1 MLNHLIKYAP
11 RTVRDRRMN
20 NKFHTV
26 AFDLDGTL
34 SDPMRGLTSGFRYA
48 FRKMKID
55 YGDERVLKSFIGPP
69 LRDEWMARYSL
80 TRESAEE
87 AVAYFREYYSI
98 YGWWDNDLYEGVT
111 ELLSALKAAGK
122 RIVLATSKPDVHSR
136 KILGRFGLTQ
146 YFDFSEGASFDTS
159 REKKSD
165 VLRYAL
171 EKVGVSKVSF
181 DGVIM
186 VGDTKYDIDGAREVG
201 VKSVGVLWGYGGR
214 EELLSHGADFIAED
228 VSSLYKILL

>member
-1 MLNHLIKYAP
+1 MG
-11 RTVRDRRMN
+11 N
-20 NKFHTV
+20 NRLHTV

-55 YGDERVLKSFIGPP
+55 YGDEGVLKSFIGPP
-69 LRDEWMARYSL
+69 LRDEWMKRYSL
-80 TRESAEE
+80 TRERAEE

-98 YGWWDNDLYEGVT
+98 YGWWDNDLYEGIP

-136 KILGRFGLTQ
+136 KILARFNLTP

-165 VLRYAL
+165 VLSYAL
-171 EKVGVSKVSF
+171 SRVGVSEREL

-201 VKSVGVLWGYGGR
+201 VKSVGVLWGYGTR
-214 EELLSHGADFIAED
+214 DDLLSHGADFLARNVDE
-228 VSSLYKILL
+228 LYKILL

>member
-1 MLNHLIKYAP
+1 MG
-11 RTVRDRRMN
+11 N
-20 NKFHTV
+20 NSFHTV

-55 YGDERVLKSFIGPP
+55 YGDESVLKSFIGPP

-80 TRESAEE
+80 TRERAEE

-98 YGWWDNDLYEGVT
+98 YGWWDNDLYEGIP

-136 KILGRFGLTQ
+136 KILARFNLTP

-165 VLRYAL
+165 VLSYAL
-171 EKVGVSKVSF
+171 SRVGVSEREL

-201 VKSVGVLWGYGGR
+201 VRSVGVLWGYGTR
-214 EELLSHGADFIAED
+214 DDLLSHGADFLA
-228 VSSLYKILL
+228 SSVDELYKILL

>member
-1 MLNHLIKYAP
+1 MG
-11 RTVRDRRMN
+11 N
-20 NKFHTV
+20 NSFHTV

-55 YGDERVLKSFIGPP
+55 YGDESVLKSFIGPP

-80 TRESAEE
+80 TRERAEE

-98 YGWWDNDLYEGVT
+98 YGWWDNDLYEGIP

-136 KILGRFGLTQ
+136 KILARFNLTP

-165 VLRYAL
+165 VLSYAL
-171 EKVGVSKVSF
+171 SRVGVSEREL

-201 VKSVGVLWGYGGR
+201 ERSVGVLWGYGTR
-214 EELLSHGADFIAED
+214 DDLLSHGADFLA
-228 VSSLYKILL
+228 SSVDELYKILL

>member
-1 MLNHLIKYAP
+1 MG
-11 RTVRDRRMN
+11 N
-20 NKFHTV
+20 NRLHTV

-55 YGDERVLKSFIGPP
+55 YGDESVLKSFIGPP
-69 LRDEWMARYSL
+69 LRDEWMMRYSL
-80 TRESAEE
+80 TRERAEE

-98 YGWWDNDLYEGVT
+98 YGWWDNDLYEGIP

-136 KILGRFGLTQ
+136 KILARFNLTH

-165 VLRYAL
+165 VLSYAL
-171 EKVGVSKVSF
+171 SRVGVSEREL

-201 VKSVGVLWGYGGR
+201 VKSVGVLWGYGTR
-214 EELLSHGADFIAED
+214 DDLLSHGADFLA
-228 VSSLYKILL
+228 SSVDELYKILL

>member
-1 MLNHLIKYAP
+1 MG
-11 RTVRDRRMN
+11 N
-20 NKFHTV
+20 NSFHTV

-55 YGDERVLKSFIGPP
+55 YGDEGVLKSFIGPP
-69 LRDEWMARYSL
+69 LRDEWMMRYSL
-80 TRESAEE
+80 TRERAEE

-98 YGWWDNDLYEGVT
+98 YGWWDNDLYEGIP

-136 KILGRFGLTQ
+136 KILARFNLTP

-165 VLRYAL
+165 VLSYAL
-171 EKVGVSKVSF
+171 SRVGVSEREL

-201 VKSVGVLWGYGGR
+201 LRSVGVLWGYGTR
-214 EELLSHGADFIAED
+214 DDLLSHGADFLA
-228 VSSLYKILL
+228 SSVNELYKILL